1 MESLLRKQFTT
12 QLHAVSPS
20 FLISQIAMLQIGWNK
35 KYIQEVRVDILNP
48 TIGTQKAYISKYG
61 GLSA

>member
-48 TIGTQKAYISKYG
+48 TIGTQKA
-61 GLSA
+61 